1 MLSLLILL
9 LLIVLNGIFA
19 MSEIA
24 VLSASDGKLEED
36 AEGGSAPAAMALSL
50 RDEPNRFLST
60 VQVGITLVGV
70 TSGAF
75 GGQTLAR
82 DLAELI
88 RDNLPFLAQFAEEL
102 GNIAIVGLTT
112 YLTLVIGELVPK
124 RIALHDPERMSKLIA
139 VPMNWLATLTAPL
152 VFVLSHST
160 EFVAGLLGVKGDSED
175 SFSDYEIISMMRRGT
190 AQGEFEEDEHRM
202 VKGALELDDKL
213 LREILTPRTE
223 IVWLD
228 ITSSTDEIRRT
239 LAETTYTAYPVCRDG
254 LDNVIGILR
263 SKDLLTQL
271 LNDDPV
277 NIPNLLRE
285 PIYAPEMVR
294 VSDVL
299 KRFRKTTT
307 NVALVVG
314 EYGGIEGMVTLTD
327 LVEEVF
333 GEVDVEEPGAIQRDD
348 GSWLLDAQM
357 SVSYVD
363 GMLPDLTLPEHERP
377 DYATLGGF
385 VMTRLGRIPRE
396 GDSFEWHGYRFEVM
410 DMDGKRV
417 DKMLVSRADEDT
429 QEIVPPHQVDIGEN
443 ELARQDDSTPDD
455 DPPDD
460 NDAQA

>member
-36 AEGGSAPAAMALSL
+36 VEGGSAPAAMALSL
-50 RDEPNRFLST
+50 RENPNRFLST

-82 DLAELI
+82 DLAEFI
-88 RDNLPFLAQFAEEL
+88 RDNLPFLAQFAEEI
-102 GNIAIVGLTT
+102 GNIGIIGLTT

-139 VPMNWLATLTAPL
+139 VPMNWLATITAPL

-160 EFVAGLLGVKGDSED
+160 EFVAGLLGVKGDAED
-175 SFSDYEIISMMRRGT
+175 SFSDYEIISMMRRGSN
-190 AQGEFEEDEHRM
+190 QGEFEEDEHRM

-213 LREILTPRTE
+213 LRDILTPRTE

-228 ITSSTDEIRRT
+228 IADSTDDIRRT
-239 LAETTYTAYPVCRDG
+239 LAENTFTAYPVCRDD
-254 LDNVIGILR
+254 LDDVVGILR

-277 NIPNLLRE
+277 DIPELLRE
-285 PIYAPEMVR
+285 PIYVPEMVR
-294 VSDVL
+294 VSDLL
-299 KRFRKTTT
+299 KRFRKTPT

-327 LVEEVF
+327 LIKEVF
-333 GEVDVEEPGAIQRDD
+333 GEVDVDEPGAVQRED
-348 GSWLLDAQM
+348 GSWLLDAQLA
-357 SVSYVD
+357 VRYLQ

-396 GDSFEWHGYRFEVM
+396 GDSFAWDGYQFEVM

-417 DKMLVSRADEDT
+417 DKILVSRDDDDVRD
-429 QEIVPPHQVDIGEN
+429 ILPPQQVDIGDN
-443 ELARQDDSTPDD
+443 ELRTRQAADTSIR
-455 DPPDD
+455 
-460 NDAQA
+460 